1 MVFVLSKRIIEQR
14 EKLLIRVGGRKKSGR
29 AEENRTGKS
38 IVEITAEE
46 IEADAD
52 AGGGESEGE
61 YGGET

>member
-1 MVFVLSKRIIEQR
+1 MVFVLSKRIIEQT
-14 EKLLIRVGGRKKSGR
+14 EKLLIRVGRKKSGR

-61 YGGET
+61 YDGET